1 MANTDTLKSGL
12 CFVGDG
18 RSLATFFA
26 ANHPQG
32 AYRCQDV
39 NLRQSQGLTCSMN
52 ANLIAAASKVIPSNE
67 LLVNVVSRRVRQ
79 LTFGHRPLVVVP
91 PGMLAADIA
100 LTEIID
106 GKLTSEPA
114 VGEDKPEA
122 DVVVFPGVVMSRKKA
137 A

>member
-1 MANTDTLKSGL
+1 
-12 CFVGDG
+12 
-18 RSLATFFA
+18 
-26 ANHPQG
+26 
-32 AYRCQDV
+32 
-39 NLRQSQGLTCSMN
+39 MN
-52 ANLIAAASKVIPSNE
+52 ANLIAAASKVIPSTE

-100 LTEIID
+100 LTEIIG

-114 VGEDKPEA
+114 VGEDSAQPH
-122 DVVVFPGVVMSRKKA
+122 VVPFPGTIMSGKKA

>member
-1 MANTDTLKSGL
+1 
-12 CFVGDG
+12 
-18 RSLATFFA
+18 
-26 ANHPQG
+26 
-32 AYRCQDV
+32 
-39 NLRQSQGLTCSMN
+39 MN
-52 ANLIAAASKVIPSNE
+52 ANLIAAASKVIPSTE

-100 LTEIID
+100 LTEIIG

-114 VGEDKPEA
+114 VGEDNAEA
-122 DVVVFPGVVMSRKKA
+122 HVVSFPGTIMSRKKA

>member
-1 MANTDTLKSGL
+1 MVRNSLLRIIRKATT
-12 CFVGDG
+12 G
-18 RSLATFFA
+18 R
-26 ANHPQG
+26 
-32 AYRCQDV
+32 QDV
-39 NLRQSQGLTCSMN
+39 NLRQSQGLTYPMN

-79 LTFGHRPLVVVP
+79 LTFGHRPLIVVP

-100 LTEIID
+100 LTEIIG

-122 DVVVFPGVVMSRKKA
+122 DVVVFPGVVTSRKKA

>member
-1 MANTDTLKSGL
+1 
-12 CFVGDG
+12 
-18 RSLATFFA
+18 
-26 ANHPQG
+26 
-32 AYRCQDV
+32 
-39 NLRQSQGLTCSMN
+39 MN

-122 DVVVFPGVVMSRKKA
+122 DVVVFPGVVIEPQEGGVIEPIKRNQQVSVLTEESGQRE
-137 A
+137 

>member
-1 MANTDTLKSGL
+1 
-12 CFVGDG
+12 
-18 RSLATFFA
+18 
-26 ANHPQG
+26 
-32 AYRCQDV
+32 
-39 NLRQSQGLTCSMN
+39 MN

-114 VGEDKPEA
+114 LGGESAEA
-122 DVVVFPGVVMSRKKA
+122 AVVPFPGVVTSGKKA

>member
-1 MANTDTLKSGL
+1 MLI
-12 CFVGDG
+12 
-18 RSLATFFA
+18 
-26 ANHPQG
+26 
-32 AYRCQDV
+32 
-39 NLRQSQGLTCSMN
+39 
-52 ANLIAAASKVIPSNE
+52 IAAASRRSSTE

-106 GKLTSEPA
+106 GKLTPEPA
-114 VGEDKPEA
+114 VDEDKPDA
-122 DVVVFPGVVMSRKKA
+122 HVVVFPGVLMSRKKA